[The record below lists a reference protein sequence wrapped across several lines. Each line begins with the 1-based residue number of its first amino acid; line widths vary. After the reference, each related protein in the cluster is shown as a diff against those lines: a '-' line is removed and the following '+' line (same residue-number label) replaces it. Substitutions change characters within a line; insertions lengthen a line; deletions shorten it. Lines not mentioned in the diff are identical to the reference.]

1 MNIFANKKHPLSAIA
16 SEVRL
21 SVLEMINT
29 AGAGHI
35 GGSLSSV
42 EIMVALYFSHIF
54 NFDRD
59 HFILS
64 AGHLCPTLYAIL
76 AKLGKIKYSD
86 LSTFSD
92 IDSRLEGHVS
102 VSVSGVEYSSG
113 SLGQG
118 LSFASGLS
126 LGDKDHHT
134 VCLTTDGEHDEGQI
148 WEAIMF
154 ANKYHQGNLI
164 NIVDYNGQQIGGTTA
179 DIMPLGELAGK
190 YLRFGWTVQTVNG
203 HDLSALI
210 KALKIAKAST
220 IYPAAIIAKTT
231 MGKGISFM
239 ENDYHYHDVKKLP
252 AALYLQAKN
261 ELEITSY

>member
-1 MNIFANKKHPLSAIA
+1 MNIFGGKPHPLSVTAQDL
-16 SEVRL
+16 RL
-21 SVLEMINT
+21 SILEMINT
-29 AGAGHI
+29 ASGGHI

-42 EIMVALYFSHIF
+42 EIMVALYFSDVF
-54 NFDRD
+54 NFNRD

-76 AKLGKIKYSD
+76 AKLGKIKLGE

-92 IDSRLEGHVS
+92 IDSRLEGHAS
-102 VSVSGVEYSSG
+102 VSVPGIEYSSG

-118 LSFASGLS
+118 LSFASGLA
-126 LGDKDHHT
+126 LGDKLHHT

-179 DIMPLGELAGK
+179 TIMPLGELAGK
-190 YLRFGWTVQTVNG
+190 YLHFGWTVQTVDG
-203 HDLSALI
+203 HSLSALI
-210 KALKIAKAST
+210 KAIKIAKAST
-220 IYPAAIIAKTT
+220 IYPAAIIAKTV

-252 AALYLQAKN
+252 ISLYLQAKD
-261 ELEITSY
+261 ELSNPTY

>member
-1 MNIFANKKHPLSAIA
+1 MNFFGRKRHSLSVTA
-16 SEVRL
+16 SEIRL

-42 EIMVALYFSHIF
+42 EIMVALYFSGIF

-64 AGHLCPTLYAIL
+64 AGHLCPTFYAIL
-76 AKLGKIKYSD
+76 AKLNKIKYSD
-86 LSTFSD
+86 LSTFSGFG
-92 IDSRLEGHVS
+92 SSLEGHVS
-102 VSVSGVEYSSG
+102 VSVPGVEYSSG

-118 LSFASGLS
+118 LSFAAGLA

-164 NIVDYNGQQIGGTTA
+164 NIVDYNGQQIGGSTA
-179 DIMPLGELAGK
+179 TIMPLGELAGK
-190 YLRFGWTVQTVNG
+190 YLHFGWTVQTVDG
-203 HDLSALI
+203 HSLSSLI
-210 KALKIAKAST
+210 KAIKIAKAST
-220 IYPAAIIAKTT
+220 IYPAAIIAKTV

-252 AALYLQAKN
+252 AALYLQAKD
-261 ELEITSY
+261 ELSNPTY

>member
-1 MNIFANKKHPLSAIA
+1 MKLWRQSVHPLVQIA
-16 SEVRL
+16 HELRL
-21 SVLEMINT
+21 SVFDMINS
-29 AGAGHI
+29 AGAGHL
-35 GGSLSSV
+35 GGSFSSLD
-42 EIMVALYFSHIF
+42 IMTSLYFSNIF

-76 AKLGKIKYSD
+76 AKNNKFPESILHTYSQ
-86 LSTFSD
+86 
-92 IDSRLEGHVS
+92 IDSILESHSSSHVP
-102 VSVSGVEYSSG
+102 GVEFSAG

-118 LSFASGLS
+118 LSFASGLA

-164 NIVDYNGQQIGGTTA
+164 NIVDCNGQQIGGSTNE
-179 DIMPLGELAGK
+179 IMPLDELAAK
-190 YLRFGWTVQTVNG
+190 YIRFGWTVQTIDG
-203 HDLSALI
+203 HDFYALE
-210 KALKIAKAST
+210 KALKIAKNST
-220 IYPAAIIAKTT
+220 IYPACIIAKTT

-239 ENDYHYHDVKKLP
+239 ENDYHYHDIKKLDSEII
-252 AALYLQAKN
+252 QKIQS
-261 ELEITSY
+261 ELSK